1 MVFMLQSRLI
11 IWDKDE
17 RDMLMPADYDVITF
31 DCYGTLIDW
40 ERGIHDAFA
49 TLAQDAGVT
58 LDAAAALATYH
69 AVEPIVQSE
78 SYQSYRVVLGEAAR
92 RTAAAQGWAIDD
104 AAAEAFAACLPA
116 WPPFPDTDAA
126 LLRLAAA
133 GYQLGILSNVD
144 DELLHATLRHFHAP
158 IELIV
163 TAQQVGSYK
172 PAYGHFL
179 RARER
184 IGDRRWLHAAQSHFH
199 DVVPAS
205 ALGVPVVWVNRK
217 HEPLPPGGPAPL
229 AEVATM
235 AELADWL
242 RTE

>member
-1 MVFMLQSRLI
+1 
-11 IWDKDE
+11 
-17 RDMLMPADYDVITF
+17 MPADYDVITF

-49 TLAQDAGVT
+49 ALARDAGVA
-58 LDAAAALATYH
+58 LDAAAALGAYH
-69 AVEPIVQSE
+69 AAEPAVQSA
-78 SYQSYRVVLGEAAR
+78 SYRSYREVLGEAAR
-92 RTAAAQGWAIDD
+92 RAAAGQGWAIDD
-104 AAAEAFAACLPA
+104 ATAQAFAARLPS
-116 WPPFPDTDAA
+116 WPLFPDTDAA

-144 DELLHATLRHFHAP
+144 DDLLHATLRHFRAP

-172 PAYGHFL
+172 PAHGHFL
-179 RARER
+179 WARER

-217 HEPLPPGGPAPL
+217 RDPLPPGGPAPL
-229 AEVATM
+229 AEVTTM

-242 RTE
+242 GVKQ

>member
-1 MVFMLQSRLI
+1 
-11 IWDKDE
+11 
-17 RDMLMPADYDVITF
+17 MPVDYDVITF

-49 TLAQDAGVT
+49 ALAQEAGVA
-58 LDAAAALATYH
+58 LDAERALTAYH
-69 AVEPIVQSE
+69 TVEPAVQTE
-78 SYQSYRVVLGEAAR
+78 IYRPYREVLGEVAR
-92 RTAAAQGWAIDD
+92 RVAGQQGWTLDD
-104 AAAEAFAACLPA
+104 ATAQAFAARLPA

-126 LLRLAAA
+126 LLRLSAA

-144 DELLHATLRHFHAP
+144 DDLLQATLRHFRAP
-158 IELIV
+158 INLIV

-172 PAYGHFL
+172 PAHGHFL

-184 IGDRRWLHAAQSHFH
+184 IGGRRWLHAAQSHFH

-217 HEPLPPGGPAPL
+217 RELLPPGGPAPL
-229 AEVATM
+229 AEVATL

-242 RTE
+242 GARP

>member
-1 MVFMLQSRLI
+1 
-11 IWDKDE
+11 
-17 RDMLMPADYDVITF
+17 MPADYDMITF

-40 ERGIHDAFA
+40 ERGIHDAFVA
-49 TLAQDAGVT
+49 VAQEAGVT
-58 LDAAAALATYH
+58 LDAAAALGAYH
-69 AVEPIVQSE
+69 AVEPAVQTE
-78 SYQSYRVVLGEAAR
+78 WYRPYREVLAEAAR
-92 RTAAAQGWAIDD
+92 RAVAHQGWAIDD
-104 AAAEAFAACLPA
+104 ATAQAFAARLPM
-116 WPPFPDTDAA
+116 WPPFPDTDAV

-133 GYQLGILSNVD
+133 GYRLGILSNVD
-144 DELLHATLRHFHAP
+144 DDLLQATLRHFRAP
-158 IELIV
+158 IALIV

-172 PAYGHFL
+172 PAHGHFL

-217 HEPLPPGGPAPL
+217 REALPSAGPAPL
-229 AEVATM
+229 AEVATL

-242 RTE
+242 GA

>member
-1 MVFMLQSRLI
+1 
-11 IWDKDE
+11 
-17 RDMLMPADYDVITF
+17 MPAVYDMVTF

-49 TLAQDAGVT
+49 ALAREAGVT
-58 LDAAAALATYH
+58 LNAAAALDDYH
-69 AVEPIVQSE
+69 VVEPIVQSE
-78 SYQSYRVVLGEAAR
+78 FYRSYREVLSEAAR
-92 RTAAAQGWAIDD
+92 RAAARQGWTIGD
-104 AAAEAFAACLPA
+104 ATAQAFAARLPM

-133 GYQLGILSNVD
+133 GYHLGILSNVD
-144 DELLHATLRHFHAP
+144 DELLQATLRHFRAP

-172 PAYGHFL
+172 PAHGHFL

-217 HEPLPPGGPAPL
+217 REPLPPGGPAPL
-229 AEVATM
+229 AEVVTL

-242 RTE
+242 GA